1 MVIRGRLS
9 RKSSKPTM
17 LSISKFFKLFF
28 MQSYNTTHESTYT
41 NSPPFLHRLSPLLYT
56 QLVHS
61 RGSPHSTNGA
71 RTLKEGGRGRGL
83 WYPPL
88 THTHTHTGAS
98 KLNERPPSPTQ
109 RRSICTPLGGGVILS
124 LLDGGFKKTPF

>member
-9 RKSSKPTM
+9 RKSSKPTVI
-17 LSISKFFKLFF
+17 SISKVFYCFFLY
-28 MQSYNTTHESTYT
+28 SDNTTRTRKV
-41 NSPPFLHRLSPLLYT
+41 PFLLRLSSLLCT